1 MKRADSSSDAAG
13 QSEKIDRREFIS
25 LCAAS
30 ALPMTLAACQ
40 SEAASSSHV
49 TPTAVPTRRPS
60 PTVQPTAG
68 SSDWS
73 ALTGKLRG
81 TLVRPNNPQYATAR
95 QLFSPAFDNVQPAAI
110 AYCVS
115 PADVQNCL
123 AFAHRFAVPVV
134 PRSGGH
140 SYAGYSTTTGLVL
153 DMTHM
158 NMMKVDTGAGTITVG
173 GGARLIDIYAIL
185 TQQGLILPAGS
196 CPSVGVAGLTLGGG
210 HGVLGRKFGL
220 TCDNLLSAQVVLA
233 DGRVLTCDT
242 SHDPDLFWALRGGGG
257 GNFGIVTSF
266 TFRVHPLSTVSL
278 FTLRW
283 PWSSAASVFNALQG
297 WAPQGPDEIW
307 SNCLLETGAKGSTP
321 IVQVNGVY
329 VGGVG
334 PLNSLL
340 QKLTSQINAAPTLHY
355 VSTVDVLD
363 AMLYEAGCYGK
374 TINECHLP
382 SQDPQG
388 QVQRDASRVKADYFV
403 KPLPQQGIQN
413 LLTAIEHRQSS
424 SVLGNGGIGIDAY
437 GGAVN
442 RVAPD
447 ATAFVHRNAL
457 FSAQYSGSW
466 NAGDPASV
474 VAANRSWLNDTWQSM
489 RPYAS
494 GFSYQ
499 NYIDP
504 DLSGWL
510 HAYYGANLARLQ
522 HVKAAY
528 DPGNFFHFAQSIPL
542 A

>member
-1 MKRADSSSDAAG
+1 MKRTDNSSDAVG
-13 QSEKIDRREFIS
+13 QPEKIDRREFIS
-25 LCAAS
+25 LCAAG
-30 ALPMTLAACQ
+30 ALPITLAACQ
-40 SEAASSSHV
+40 SEAASSSNT
-49 TPTAVPTRRPS
+49 TPTPTPTRRPS
-60 PTVQPTAG
+60 PTVQPTAS

-73 ALTGKLRG
+73 ALASKLQG
-81 TLVRPNNPQYATAR
+81 TLVRPNNPQYPTAR
-95 QLFSPAFDNVQPAAI
+95 QLFSPAFDSVQPAAI
-110 AYCVS
+110 AYCAS
-115 PADVQNCL
+115 PADVQSCL

-134 PRSGGH
+134 ARSGGH

-158 NMMKVDTGAGTITVG
+158 NTMKVDAGAGTITVG
-173 GGARLIDIYAIL
+173 GGARLIDIYATL

-210 HGVLGRKFGL
+210 YGVLGRKFGL

-242 SHDPDLFWALRGGGG
+242 SHNPDLFWALHGGGG

-283 PWSSAASVFNALQG
+283 PWSSAASVFNAWQG

-307 SNCLLETGAKGSTP
+307 SNCLLETGAKGATP

-340 QKLTSQINAAPTLHY
+340 QKLIGQINAAPTLHY
-355 VSTVDVLD
+355 VSGTDVLD

-413 LLTAIEHRQSS
+413 LLTAIERRQSS
-424 SVLGNGGIGIDAY
+424 STLGNGGIGIDAY

-442 RVAPD
+442 RVAAD

-474 VAANRSWLNDTWQSM
+474 VAANQSWLNDTWQSM

-499 NYIDP
+499 NYIDQ
-504 DLSGWL
+504 DLSNWL

-522 HVKAAY
+522 HIKATY

-542 A
+542 